1 MLLRSLLAILLLA
14 FNLNAFIL
22 TGELK
27 NADSE
32 SIMLGISKDKPFKK
46 SQIGTIT
53 HKKLLE
59 CTPELDAV
67 YEYAQD
73 YLIVYPKNGFRK
85 GVDYT
90 CKNSESSINF
100 YGGNFILDSLFI
112 FSSKDF
118 SVNFNDKLTE
128 EEFVK
133 NVKIYNKD
141 NLSKHDVKYKITKNG
156 DKSFVIKILEEP
168 KNLEFFISKNLKN
181 IAGGNLDDDYI
192 ISANQDSSEPNF
204 VDNPKARTLILD
216 MLEAKSLEGGKLAA
230 RLYLK
235 DWISTYDNN
244 IKKFIKIQGVESF
257 QVSET
262 YYTSDSMANEG
273 YYYFIDITSDEF
285 KPQTKYQISFNE
297 GFGDDYALVRERV
310 DFDIKFGDLNP
321 FLKFSDNML
330 YISNIGE
337 IGIESVNTPTAKVVV
352 EKLKEQNYRYF
363 LNFNSSNLN
372 SYVEEVA
379 SKNYELGGVKNE
391 ILKHKIKL
399 DFPNSGDGV
408 YLITIY
414 YDKDKKAQKAVY
426 LSDIGLN
433 VKVSNDE
440 VFLFASRLSQNAV
453 VANADVKI
461 YSVKNDV
468 IASGITNDEG
478 VFKFN
483 KKDIGKDIAS
493 ATVSLGKEQGFIIL
507 AQNEK
512 LNSNG
517 YFQTGDRAEKY
528 DAYVHFASNIIR
540 PEENIKGEIII
551 KNELFK
557 ALAKMPVKIK
567 IKDPQNKIILNK
579 NFQTNE
585 LGVINFDEFINS
597 ALTGSFRF
605 EIIFANKIIGEYN
618 FSVESFTP
626 QRIKNSIALKK
637 KIYGID
643 EIIQADLQ
651 SNYLFG
657 SPASNLQGN
666 VSLQLYQTEYKND
679 KFKDFKFSND
689 ELKNNSLNQI
699 EKPVTLDSNGKASKI
714 FKISD
719 LRPEYTA
726 SIVGGAIVFSIND
739 DGKNVSSSENLT
751 IYPFKSMVGIK
762 ADKDYVDTNKNV
774 NFSFISIDP
783 FTSEEIKDTPKAIE
797 IKRKIWSYNFD
808 SQGVLRWNSSYELV
822 ENLSQDTNNFTYNFT
837 QSGDYEVIIS
847 DVSSGHSASVRI
859 DVSGWDYSSLQPT
872 KELAKAQI
880 KLNQKSYKKGDVM
893 SVDVS
898 SVLKNALGIITL
910 ESDGVKKYKVVNIQN
925 NSANAKFELD
935 FDFEGLYVSATI
947 VRVADNDL
955 LPFRT
960 YDKVYAK
967 ADKSH
972 RMLNV
977 SVNAPK
983 TVRSNSKFKTNVKT
997 DPNAEVTL
1005 FAVDE
1010 GVLQV
1015 TNQKLKSP
1023 LEFFDKMLADFVLD
1037 FDIYSNLTGFKKE
1050 GKVLSFGG
1058 DGAMALMEMRMAKFA
1073 SPVDKKNIKT
1083 YIKMQTAKADANGDV
1098 SFDVEVP
1105 SDFNSQ
1111 INLAVIA
1118 VTENKLGSSVK
1129 AVDVK
1134 DDIILKPTQSAYF
1147 IKGDNINYI
1156 LRVINTTNEAKELNL
1171 TLETNLKAKL
1181 EKDKIS
1187 LKPNENLK
1195 MVVALDVNETGK
1207 SYLKFSAN
1215 DGKETYSHKLNFDAI
1230 HPYPL
1235 STFAKS
1241 FQASEQKTIT
1251 LDNDFKSI
1259 RIDASNSIK
1268 SMLGANSDKL
1278 INYPYGCS
1286 EQRSSRLLELNYMV
1300 LTNKDKSKAQAKADE
1315 ADVKRFLNAGLND
1328 LIKMQ
1333 KSDGSFGYWSEL
1345 SYTNNFASIYAID
1358 TILTL
1363 EKSGFEIDK
1372 AVKSRAIKWLENF
1385 GSNDNFQALYAAYI
1399 LSGQKKLDRSVL
1411 NALYDQKRY
1420 TNSALDGYLMA
1431 AILKNEGLSKES
1443 SKVLKEISKTF
1454 YDKESDLPDN
1464 FGSRIRNTAFMLL
1477 IHANHFEKNAFSD
1490 EMADYL
1496 IKQVEKLYS
1505 TQERA
1510 FTLRALREYIKDTS
1524 SENKFK
1530 LISDGHE
1537 LKFDGLGAI
1546 NITPIKPEITI
1557 VPEKGSSVYL
1567 GVTSYAYKPLEI
1579 NHKFDKKGLDIT
1591 RKFVGKDGK
1600 EIDINNLKLNDV
1612 IYSKLM
1618 IKTDDYI
1625 RNGVINEQV
1634 SPCFEI
1640 INENIAPNLRTKATT
1655 NTLNVEHNVIADDR
1669 VLTFYS
1675 LSSGYVNVKD
1685 KTPFTLYTPLR
1696 VVMSGKCMLPA
1707 VITEN
1712 MYDESMSD
1720 YDLAQKE
1727 FIVK

>member
-1 MLLRSLLAILLLA
+1 
-14 FNLNAFIL
+14 
-22 TGELK
+22 
-27 NADSE
+27 
-32 SIMLGISKDKPFKK
+32 
-46 SQIGTIT
+46 
-53 HKKLLE
+53 
-59 CTPELDAV
+59 
-67 YEYAQD
+67 
-73 YLIVYPKNGFRK
+73 
-85 GVDYT
+85 
-90 CKNSESSINF
+90 
-100 YGGNFILDSLFI
+100 
-112 FSSKDF
+112 
-118 SVNFNDKLTE
+118 
-128 EEFVK
+128 
-133 NVKIYNKD
+133 
-141 NLSKHDVKYKITKNG
+141 
-156 DKSFVIKILEEP
+156 
-168 KNLEFFISKNLKN
+168 
-181 IAGGNLDDDYI
+181 
-192 ISANQDSSEPNF
+192 

-216 MLEAKSLEGGKLAA
+216 KLEAKSLENGKLAA

-235 DWISTYDNN
+235 DWVSNEDGSV
-244 IKKFIKIQGVESF
+244 KKFIKIEGVNSF
-257 QVSET
+257 QVGET
-262 YYTSDSMANEG
+262 FYNSDDMANDG

-285 KPQTKYQISFNE
+285 KPQTKYKITFKK
-297 GFGDDYALVRERV
+297 GFGDNYAIARE
-310 DFDIKFGDLNP
+310 DISFDTKFADLKP

-330 YISNIGE
+330 YISSVGE
-337 IGIESVNTPTAKVVV
+337 IAIQSVNTSTAKVVV

-363 LNFNSSNLN
+363 LNFDSSNLS

-379 SKNYELGGVKNE
+379 SKNYELGGAKNE

-399 DFPNSGDGV
+399 DFANGGDGV

-414 YDKDKKAQKAVY
+414 YDKDKSVQKAVY
-426 LSDIGLN
+426 LSDIGLS
-433 VKVSNDE
+433 VKVSKDE
-440 VFLFASRLSQNAV
+440 VFLFANRLSQNAV
-453 VANADVKI
+453 LANADVKI
-461 YSVKNDV
+461 YSLKNDV
-468 IASGITNDEG
+468 ITSGVTNDEG
-478 VFKFN
+478 VFKFS
-483 KKDIGKDIAS
+483 KKDIGKDVAS

-507 AQNEK
+507 SQNEK
-512 LNSNG
+512 LNQNSYLERGNKG
-517 YFQTGDRAEKY
+517 ERY

-557 ALAKMPVKIK
+557 SLSKMPVKIK
-567 IKDPQNKIILNK
+567 IKDPQNKTILDK
-579 NFQTNE
+579 NLNTNE
-585 LGVINFDEFINS
+585 LGVINFDEFVNS
-597 ALTGSFRF
+597 ALTGSFNF
-605 EIIFANKIIGEYN
+605 EVIFANKIIGDYR

-626 QRIKNSIALKK
+626 QRIKNSVKLAKK
-637 KIYGID
+637 VYDLD
-643 EIIQADLQ
+643 EFIEVNLQ

-666 VSLQLYQTEYKND
+666 ASLQLYQKDYEND

-689 ELKNNSLNQI
+689 ELKNNMLDQI
-699 EKPVTLDSNGKASKI
+699 EKQVSLDNNGKASKV
-714 FKISD
+714 FKVSS
-719 LRPEYTA
+719 LRPI
-726 SIVGGAIVFSIND
+726 SSVIGGVLVFNIND
-739 DGKNVSSSENLT
+739 DGKNVSASENLA

-762 ADKDYVDTNKNV
+762 ADKTFVDTNENV
-774 NFSFISIDP
+774 NFSFISINP
-783 FTSEEIKDTPKAIE
+783 FNGEEIKNASKVVE
-797 IKRKIWSYNFD
+797 IKRKIWDYNFD
-808 SQGVLRWNSSYELV
+808 NQGVLRWHSSYEKI
-822 ENLSQDTNNFTYNFT
+822 ETISQDTNNFTYNFT
-837 QSGDYEVIIS
+837 QSGDYEVIIN
-847 DVSSGHSASVRI
+847 DVASGHTASISI
-859 DVSGWDYSSLQPT
+859 DVSGWNYSSLQPT

-893 SVDVS
+893 SIDVS
-898 SVLKNALGIITL
+898 SVLKNAIALVTL
-910 ESDGVKKYKVVNIQN
+910 ESDGVKKYKILNIQN

-947 VRVADNDL
+947 MRVADNDL

-972 RMLNV
+972 RALNV
-977 SVNAPK
+977 SIDAPK
-983 TVRSNSKFKTNVKT
+983 IARSNSKFKTKIKT
-997 DPNAEVTL
+997 EPNAEVTL

-1037 FDIYSNLTGFKKE
+1037 FDIYSNLAGFKKD

-1105 SDFNSQ
+1105 NDFNSQ

-1118 VTENKLGSSVK
+1118 ATDDKLGHSVK
-1129 AVDVK
+1129 AVDIK

-1156 LRVINTTNEAKELNL
+1156 LRVINTTNEAKEVSLKL
-1171 TLETNLKAKL
+1171 DTNLNAKL
-1181 EKDKIS
+1181 EKDKVS

-1195 MVVALDVNETGK
+1195 MTVTLDVNQTGK

-1215 DGKETYSHKLNFDAI
+1215 DGKETYTHKLNFDVI

-1241 FQASEQKTIT
+1241 FIASEQKTVT
-1251 LDNDFKSI
+1251 LDNDFKRI
-1259 RIDASNSIK
+1259 RIDASSSIK
-1268 SMLGANSDKL
+1268 SILGANSDKL
-1278 INYPYGCS
+1278 INHPYGCS
-1286 EQRSSRLLELNYMV
+1286 EQRSSRLLELNYLV
-1300 LTNKDKSKAQAKADE
+1300 VNDKGKSEAQAKADK
-1315 ADVKRFLNAGLND
+1315 ADIQRFLKAGLND

-1333 KSDGSFGYWSEL
+1333 KSDGSFGYWNEL

-1363 EKSGFEIDK
+1363 EKSGLELDK
-1372 AVKSRAIKWLENF
+1372 NVKSRALKWLENF

-1420 TNSALDGYLMA
+1420 KNSALDSYLMA
-1431 AILKNEGLSKES
+1431 AILKKEGLKKES
-1443 SKVLKEISKTF
+1443 DKVLKEVGENF
-1454 YDKESDLPDN
+1454 YNKETDLPDN
-1464 FGSRIRNTAFMLL
+1464 FGSRVRNTAFMLL

-1490 EMADYL
+1490 KMADYL
-1496 IKQVEKLYS
+1496 IKKVDKLYS

-1510 FTLRALREYIKDTS
+1510 FALRALREYIKDTS
-1524 SENKFK
+1524 GENKFK

-1546 NITPIKPEITI
+1546 NIAPIKPEITI
-1557 VPEKGSSVYL
+1557 IPEKGSNVYL
-1567 GVTSYAYKPLEI
+1567 GVSSMAYKPLET
-1579 NHKFDKKGLDIT
+1579 NHKFDKKGLDIL
-1591 RKFVGKDGK
+1591 RNFVDKNGK
-1600 EIDINNLKLNDV
+1600 EVDLNKLKLNDI
-1612 IYSKLM
+1612 IYSKLTL
-1618 IKTDDYI
+1618 KTDDFI

-1640 INENIAPNLRTKATT
+1640 INENITPNLRTKATSD
-1655 NTLNVEHNVIADDR
+1655 TLNIEHTVIQDDR
-1669 VLTFYS
+1669 VLTFYYLYTGS
-1675 LSSGYVNVKD
+1675 NAYV
-1685 KTPFTLYTPLR
+1685 YTPLR
-1696 VVMSGKCMLPA
+1696 VVMSGKCMMPA